1 MRSDIQS
8 KRPRRRAHW
17 WVLVSVAVVTAIL
30 VVRRSRSSRDGT
42 AGFPPPVTGD
52 HQESNVNPNE
62 LGIGSDP
69 ISSVT
74 LPVRAHGQSTE
85 AQLSEASHALRD
97 WMILALLAT
106 GPVNSDLVTRWE
118 GSRTRLL
125 HSGAAAAAINE
136 YLGTGA
142 EILFS
147 ADGARLAG
155 AGSMRAVLLNLL
167 REIGGPEAETV
178 LADALGTAQSP
189 SEFRLIARNLEALT
203 PGQHSTAILQAAQ
216 DFLDQ
221 VDSRNS
227 VRMDPS
233 PIFATLSQLAEN
245 ATTAARIVAQANP
258 KWGYYSAITLA
269 ALPGNA
275 GVPYLVQQN
284 QERSAGASSL
294 ALEMLGQL
302 SAGSPEARA
311 ALLEEVRADRLSA
324 HDWSQ
329 LAPILGGERY
339 QLADAVQDAVARGA
353 IASGIKATHIIDGD
367 QNFFVGPPVNGWSA
381 QQLEIQIGVVDELI
395 GVSSVGPARTALEQA
410 RNQLLT
416 LQPRP

>member
-1 MRSDIQS
+1 M
-8 KRPRRRAHW
+8 
-17 WVLVSVAVVTAIL
+17 T
-30 VVRRSRSSRDGT
+30 
-42 AGFPPPVTGD
+42 
-52 HQESNVNPNE
+52 
-62 LGIGSDP
+62 
-69 ISSVT
+69 
-74 LPVRAHGQSTE
+74 
-85 AQLSEASHALRD
+85 EASHSVRA
-97 WMILALLAT
+97 WISLARLAT
-106 GPVNSDLVTRWE
+106 GPVNADLAERWE
-118 GSRTRLL
+118 VSRIRLL
-125 HSGAAAAAINE
+125 RSGPAATGAIRE

-142 EILFS
+142 EIHFS
-147 ADGARLAG
+147 AEGTRLAG
-155 AGSMRAVLLNLL
+155 VGSMRAVLLNLL

-178 LADALGTAQSP
+178 LTDALGTAQSP
-189 SEFRLIARNLEALT
+189 SEFRLIANSLEALG
-203 PGQHSTAILQAAQ
+203 PGQQTTAILQAAHQ
-216 DFLDQ
+216 FLDQ
-221 VDSRNS
+221 VDPRNS
-227 VRMDPS
+227 IQVDPS

-245 ATTAARIVAQANP
+245 AAAAAEIVAEANQ

-275 GVPYLVQQN
+275 GVPYLVRQN
-284 QERSAGASSL
+284 QERSAGGSPV

-302 SAGSPEARA
+302 AGASLEARA

-329 LAPILGGERY
+329 LTPILGGERY

-353 IASGIKATHIIDGD
+353 IASGIKATHIINGD

-410 RNQLLT
+410 RTQLLA